1 VTDVLGRDGIAV
13 EDNFFDLGAS
23 SLDLIRIHAK
33 MVEAFGPVVTVV
45 DLFGHPNIKAV
56 AAKIDGRADGPMT
69 FISTAERA
77 RGRYAA
83 LRRAQ
88 LTAGRTGAA

>member
-1 VTDVLGRDGIAV
+1 VSRGLGRQTIGV
-13 EDNFFDLGAS
+13 EDNFFDVGAS

-33 MVEAFGPVVTVV
+33 LVEVFGAVLTIV
-45 DLFGHPNIKAV
+45 DLFGLPNIRSV
-56 AAKIDGRADGPMT
+56 AEKIGGGADGATT

-77 RGRYAA
+77 RGRHVA

-88 LTAGRTGAA
+88 LTVGRMGAA

>member
-1 VTDVLGRDGIAV
+1 MASGSS
-13 EDNFFDLGAS
+13 DNFFDLGAS

-33 MVEAFGPVVTVV
+33 IVEAFGPALTAV

-56 AAKIDGRADGPMT
+56 AAKIDGDAVGATT

-77 RGRYAA
+77 RRRSVA